1 MVNID
6 TADWPSPVAG
16 SKPFFGFG
24 GAALFNRRAVRVR
37 YTSSKVKRLIINA
50 DDFGLT
56 RGINRAIAEAHQ
68 HGVVTSATLM
78 AAGSAFEDAVALAR
92 TLPQLSVGCH
102 VDLIHFAPVMPSRQ
116 LPTLTSGATFRPGF
130 ARFARA
136 ALSNRLSS
144 EQMTAEASAQMA
156 KLQSAGLTLSHFD
169 THKHTHL
176 FPQVLRALLQAAK
189 ARGIRAIRNPFE
201 PDSLVRLSQ
210 LSLRPKMLARYGAV
224 RAFQSMAG
232 KFRRIV
238 ETEGFATTDGTVG
251 IVLTGYLDERRLRSL
266 IRRIPEGT
274 WELVTH
280 PGYDDATLRPLSTLT
295 ASRETELALLTT
307 DSTRDL
313 LRECGVEMISYRDLP
328 VDKAKSLA
336 GKADH

>member
-1 MVNID
+1 M
-6 TADWPSPVAG
+6 
-16 SKPFFGFG
+16 
-24 GAALFNRRAVRVR
+24 
-37 YTSSKVKRLIINA
+37 KRLIINA

-68 HGVVTSATLM
+68 RGVVTSATLM

-102 VDLIHFAPVMPSRQ
+102 VDLIQLAPVLPCRQ

-136 ALSNRLSS
+136 ALRNRLSS
-144 EQMTAEASAQMA
+144 EQITAEASAQMA
-156 KLQSAGLTLSHFD
+156 KLQSAGITLSHFD

-176 FPQVLRALLQAAK
+176 FPQVLRALLRAAK
-189 ARGIRAIRNPFE
+189 ACGIRALRNPFE
-201 PDSLVRLSQ
+201 PHPLVRLSQ

-224 RAFQSMAG
+224 RAFQPMAG
-232 KFRRIV
+232 KFRHIV
-238 ETEGFATTDGTVG
+238 ETEGFVTTDGTVG
-251 IVLTGYLDERRLRSL
+251 IVLTGYLDERRLRGL

-280 PGYDDATLRPLSTLT
+280 PGYNDAMLSPLSALT
-295 ASRETELALLTT
+295 ASRETELALLTA
-307 DSTRDL
+307 DATRDL
-313 LRECGVEMISYRDLP
+313 LRECGVELISYRYLIAEK
-328 VDKAKSLA
+328 VSGLAK
-336 GKADH
+336 KADH